1 MPPGPRDWKLEQ
13 HTVHFEPPDVFW
25 TRFHGPL
32 TLDHARG
39 ALAIYQEMSEVR
51 PFIFVAELDA
61 VGRLDPEAA
70 RFLSENLP
78 MSWVV
83 GNIYIGGRLLHRA
96 LAKGL
101 ALASRL
107 SSHSDDK
114 AIEKI
119 HHVATAAEAR
129 ALIPRLR
136 ARHAEPTR

>member
-13 HTVHFEPPDVFW
+13 HTVRFEPPDIFW

-32 TLDHARG
+32 TLENVQG
-39 ALAIYQEMSEVR
+39 AMAIYQEMREVR

-61 VGRLDPEAA
+61 IGRLDPEAA
-70 RFLSENLP
+70 RYLSENLP

-107 SSHSDDK
+107 YPHSDDNVF
-114 AIEKI
+114 EKI
-119 HHVATAAEAR
+119 HHVATEAEAR

-136 ARHAEPTR
+136 ARHMGPKR